1 MSEEEKRFSKGLQE
15 LLDLYNKEKEVTSLQ
30 DKILKLLIGDM
41 KLEGYFKDMKYE
53 SVIEYYKRR
62 KDLWVK
68 KK

>member
-62 KDLWVK
+62 KDL
-68 KK
+68 